1 MLVVEEDNEDPQ
13 EESPLVESEV
23 VVGGDLLTG
32 LDLHAGEED
41 LAVGVDLE
49 VQGVV
54 VGVEQDLAHL
64 VKAGT

>member
-1 MLVVEEDNEDPQ
+1 MVEEDNEDPQ

-23 VVGGDLLTG
+23 VVVGDLLTG
-32 LDLHAGEED
+32 LDLHAVKEG

-54 VGVEQDLAHL
+54 VEVEQDLAHL